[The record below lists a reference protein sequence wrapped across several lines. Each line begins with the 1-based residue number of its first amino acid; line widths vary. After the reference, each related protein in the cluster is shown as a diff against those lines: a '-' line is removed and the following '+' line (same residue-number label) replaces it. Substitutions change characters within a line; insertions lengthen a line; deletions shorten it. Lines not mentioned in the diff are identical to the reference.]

1 MTEKEREAYVRWLRR
16 FIERETPAGRTYDR
30 LFDILM
36 NREFIGI
43 VPHDENLEEHGLE
56 LRGMY
61 FGVRWAD
68 LGPCSVLEMLVAL
81 SQRITD
87 IMVDDEPNFTDG
99 YFFWR
104 MLDNLGLI
112 QFDDEAFEDW
122 RTEDLVEDILNVLLE
137 RLYEYNGRG
146 GLFPLKRPRE
156 DQRRVEIW
164 YQAQA
169 WLMETFDCL

>member
-1 MTEKEREAYVRWLRR
+1 
-16 FIERETPAGRTYDR
+16 
-30 LFDILM
+30 
-36 NREFIGI
+36 
-43 VPHDENLEEHGLE
+43 
-56 LRGMY
+56 
-61 FGVRWAD
+61 
-68 LGPCSVLEMLVAL
+68 MLVAL